1 MSSYLWDWKR
11 WRIVAAVILIV
22 VGIVDFVR
30 FVASERTAVRVVSE
44 CGGTV
49 GSEGIGWLLKKDYR
63 VTFHRALSSEELERL
78 TGLNSLRGTVAVA
91 FVDCEM
97 SQGEMREALAKLPRC
112 YLMKV
117 TGSECQGLR
126 ELLGMKN

>member
-1 MSSYLWDWKR
+1 MWDWKR

-49 GSEGIGWLLKKDYR
+49 GSEGIGWPLKKDYR

-78 TGLNSLRGTVAVA
+78 ASLNSLRGSVAVA
-91 FVDCEM
+91 FVDCEI
-97 SQGEMREALAKLPRC
+97 SQEEMREALEKLPRC
-112 YLMKV
+112 YLMRV
-117 TGSECQGLR
+117 TGGESRVLR
-126 ELLGMKN
+126 ELVGRGEED